1 MSASERDVLE
11 ALGCTIV
18 TNYVPTAD
26 PFVMEADCSPEWP
39 SDTEEELPQEP
50 RYTGRDAE
58 YKEMAVRFNM
68 TVRVHIEQQLD
79 GTDAFC
85 FRRAA
90 LGTAATQLR
99 IPRKWL
105 HASRAEHERGSQTRS
120 CTALSAI
127 SVINQGTGGRSQ
139 CQSGSGAHVQL

>member
-26 PFVMEADCSPEWP
+26 PFVMEADCSPDWP
-39 SDTEEELPQEP
+39 SDTEEELPLRSCVLP
-50 RYTGRDAE
+50 YKRDGGRG
-58 YKEMAVRFNM
+58 YRILSQKSV
-68 TVRVHIEQQLD
+68 VHDQGGVQ
-79 GTDAFC
+79 AY
-85 FRRAA
+85 RWP
-90 LGTAATQLR
+90 LGLR
-99 IPRKWL
+99 KSGQKSPD
-105 HASRAEHERGSQTRS
+105 SSQTRS